1 MCSLCLKSLCM
12 MRISIF
18 TFVSCVF
25 ITVFC
30 YPTKHLRIFFNFECP
45 TKHLLISCNHP
56 SCELHSLCVSLN
68 LQIDLNGTNQCIC
81 VVSSWLIQ
89 LLTFYCQFLTCYVS
103 IATKEPLVILMIP
116 NDRLTGPVWR
126 DIFSEGQIKTD
137 IVSEAVT
144 RCILPSLS
152 TGSLSHCDIILT
164 FFLPTFAC
172 SLTTSVFHFHRML
185 SKMMLYWINTYI
197 RCKQLAFWVMAYKN
211 PQMIII
217 RNNINKKFK
226 K

>member
-12 MRISIF
+12 MRISII

-30 YPTKHLRIFFNFECP
+30 SPTKHLRIFFNFKCP

-56 SCELHSLCVSLN
+56 SCELHSLCVNLN
-68 LQIDLNGTNQCIC
+68 LQIDLNGINQCIC
-81 VVSSWLIQ
+81 AVSSWLIQ

-152 TGSLSHCDIILT
+152 LLVLFLTVTLFSHSSSPLLPALSPPLSFT
-164 FFLPTFAC
+164 FIGCFLKWCYTE
-172 SLTTSVFHFHRML
+172 
-185 SKMMLYWINTYI
+185 
-197 RCKQLAFWVMAYKN
+197 
-211 PQMIII
+211 
-217 RNNINKKFK
+217 
-226 K
+226 